1 MNQAIT
7 QIKISLPVA
16 LKNEVKKRADKW
28 GMTLASYIKYLMVNK
43 VEEEYPTFEASDR
56 VKKRVADSLSGKS
69 KSIKIDNIDEYFAKL
84 KSGSNI

>member
-7 QIKISLPVA
+7 QIKISLPIA
-16 LKNEVKKRADKW
+16 LKDEVKKKADKW

-69 KSIKIDNIDEYFAKL
+69 KSIKVKDLKDFFDKL
-84 KSGSNI
+84 